1 MLKTLVRIACS
12 SAVLVPFILNAKEV
26 PIVKQLT
33 VLVPYKEFSVIEF
46 PFEIKGHD
54 FTPFVSV
61 VKEMDG
67 VLPENDSVPDLVV
80 PKLDTKNALPPGS
93 PVAAKSIITP
103 SNNTKKT
110 PLEVTKGKNFIK
122 LFPKK
127 VGDTELI
134 VWGYSKF
141 PIMLKIKVT
150 EEKDRA
156 DKLITFVDYDEQ
168 KQEAGKF
175 ESSYHDKNVVN
186 ITKALYNNEVPK
198 GYTEII
204 KQKEIISDTLKFI
217 LIREYQ
223 GKQYSGQEYL
233 VTNIGTQNII
243 LDYDIFRGQKG
254 LYGVTFTHDILEPQ
268 KQTRLFIIKQRN
280 VDE

>member
-12 SAVLVPFILNAKEV
+12 SAVLVPLVLSAKEI

-33 VLVPYKEFSVIEF
+33 ILVPYKEFSVIEF
-46 PFEIKGHD
+46 PFEIKGSD
-54 FTPFVSV
+54 FTPFISV
-61 VKEMDG
+61 VKETDG
-67 VLPENDSVPDLVV
+67 VVTENESSTDFSV
-80 PKLDTKNALPPGS
+80 PKLDTKNELPAGMP
-93 PVAAKSIITP
+93 AAIKPIIAP
-103 SNNTKKT
+103 SNNGKKT

-127 VGDTELI
+127 LGDTELI
-134 VWGYSKF
+134 VWGYKY
-141 PIMLKIKVT
+141 PIMLKIKVI
-150 EEKDRA
+150 EDKDKA
-156 DKLITFVDYDEQ
+156 DKLITFIDYDEQ
-168 KQEAGKF
+168 KQEANKF

-186 ITKALYNNEVPK
+186 ITKALYNNEIPK

-204 KQKEIISDTLKFI
+204 KQREIISDSLKFL

-233 VTNIGTQNII
+233 VTNIGSQNII
-243 LDYDIFRGQKG
+243 LDFDIFRGQKG
-254 LYGVTFTHDILEPQ
+254 LYGITFTHDILEPN